1 MQVHGSRR
9 SEEAGGRMETAS
21 KLIDA
26 VRVLVV
32 RYCRARIGRRAGTY
46 ETADAVAKNSCLEI
60 LARAAEA
67 TVLLRFAYDV
77 TRRLVDDFHRTAAEL
92 PNPLSGLPGQQREI
106 MVLRSLVGLS
116 ADDTA
121 LALGCSVQAVRL
133 GQHRA
138 LTTLRPTPA

>member
-1 MQVHGSRR
+1 
-9 SEEAGGRMETAS
+9 METGS
-21 KLIDA
+21 KIVDA

-32 RYCRARIGRRAGTY
+32 RYCRARIGRRSGSYDA
-46 ETADAVAKNSCLEI
+46 ADEVAKHSCREI
-60 LARAAEA
+60 VAGAAGVPA
-67 TVLLRFAYDV
+67 LLTFAYDV
-77 TRRLVDDFHRTAAEL
+77 TRGLVDDFHRTAAEL

-133 GQHRA
+133 AQHRA

>member
-1 MQVHGSRR
+1 MQGHGSRR
-9 SEEAGGRMETAS
+9 SEEAGGRMETGS
-21 KLIDA
+21 KIVDA

-32 RYCRARIGRRAGTY
+32 RYCRARIGRRSGSYDA
-46 ETADAVAKNSCLEI
+46 ADAVAKNSCREI
-60 LARAAEA
+60 LAGAARAPA
-67 TVLLRFAYDV
+67 LLAFAYDV
-77 TRRLVDDFHRTAAEL
+77 TRGLVDDFHRTAAEL

-138 LTTLRPTPA
+138 LTALRPAPA

>member
-1 MQVHGSRR
+1 
-9 SEEAGGRMETAS
+9 METAS
-21 KLIDA
+21 KLRDA

-32 RYCRARIGRRAGTY
+32 RYCRARIGRRSGTY
-46 ETADAVAKNSCLEI
+46 DAADAVAKNCCLAI
-60 LARAAEA
+60 VAGAGDVPALLA
-67 TVLLRFAYDV
+67 FAYDV
-77 TRRLVDDFHRTAAEL
+77 TRGHVDDFHRTAAEL

-133 GQHRA
+133 AQHRA
-138 LTTLRPTPA
+138 MTALRPAPA

>member
-1 MQVHGSRR
+1 MHADSSHR
-9 SEEAGGRMETAS
+9 SEEADGRMEPAA

-32 RYCRARIGRRAGTY
+32 RYCRARIGRRSGTY
-46 ETADAVAKNSCLEI
+46 DAADAVARDSCLAI
-60 LARAAEA
+60 IAGAAEA
-67 TVLLRFAYDV
+67 PALLALAYEV
-77 TRRLVDDFHRTAAEL
+77 TRGRVDFFHLTAAEL
-92 PNPLSGLPGQQREI
+92 PNPLSGLPSTQREI

-121 LALGCSVQAVRL
+121 LALGCTVHAVRL

>member
-1 MQVHGSRR
+1 MEGHGSRR
-9 SEEAGGRMETAS
+9 PEEADGRMEPTS
-21 KLIDA
+21 KLVDA

-32 RYCRARIGRRAGTY
+32 RYCRARIGRRWGTY
-46 ETADAVAKNSCLEI
+46 DIADAVAKDSCREI
-60 LARAAEA
+60 VAGTAGARA
-67 TVLLRFAYDV
+67 LLAFAYDV
-77 TRRLVDDFHRTAAEL
+77 THGRVDDFHRTAAEL

-138 LTTLRPTPA
+138 LTALRPAPA

>member
-1 MQVHGSRR
+1 
-9 SEEAGGRMETAS
+9 METGS
-21 KLIDA
+21 KIVDA

-32 RYCRARIGRRAGTY
+32 RYCRARIGRRSGSY
-46 ETADAVAKNSCLEI
+46 DTADAVAKNSCREI
-60 LARAAEA
+60 IAGAAGA
-67 TVLLRFAYDV
+67 PALLTYAYDV
-77 TRRLVDDFHRTAAEL
+77 TRGLVDEFHRSAAEL

-133 GQHRA
+133 AQHRA
-138 LTTLRPTPA
+138 LTTLRPAPA

>member
-1 MQVHGSRR
+1 MQRHGSRR

-21 KLIDA
+21 KLVDA

-32 RYCRARIGRRAGTY
+32 RYCRARIGRRTGTY
-46 ETADAVAKNSCLEI
+46 DTADAVAKDSCLAI
-60 LARAAEA
+60 LAGAAEA
-67 TVLLRFAYDV
+67 PALLTFAYEV
-77 TRRLVDDFHRTAAEL
+77 TRGLVEDFHRTAAEL

-138 LTTLRPTPA
+138 LTTLRPAPA

>member
-1 MQVHGSRR
+1 
-9 SEEAGGRMETAS
+9 METAS

-32 RYCRARIGRRAGTY
+32 RYCRARIGRRAGSY
-46 ETADAVAKNSCLEI
+46 ETADAVAMNSCREI
-60 LARAAEA
+60 LAGAAAA
-67 TVLLRFAYDV
+67 TTLLTFAYNV
-77 TRRLVDDFHRTAAEL
+77 TRDLVDDFHRTAAEL
-92 PNPLSGLPGQQREI
+92 PNPLSVLPGQQREI

-116 ADDTA
+116 TDDTA

>member
-1 MQVHGSRR
+1 
-9 SEEAGGRMETAS
+9 METAS
-21 KLIDA
+21 KFIDA

-32 RYCRARIGRRAGTY
+32 RYCRARIGRRAGSY
-46 ETADAVAKNSCLEI
+46 DTADAVAKNSCREI
-60 LARAAEA
+60 LAGAAEA
-67 TVLLRFAYDV
+67 TALLTFAYNV
-77 TRRLVDDFHRTAAEL
+77 TRHLVDDFHRTAAEL
-92 PNPLSGLPGQQREI
+92 PNPLSALPGQQREI

-138 LTTLRPTPA
+138 LTALRPSPA

>member
-1 MQVHGSRR
+1 MQADSSHR
-9 SEEAGGRMETAS
+9 SEEADGRMEPAA

-32 RYCRARIGRRAGTY
+32 RYCRARIGRRTGTY
-46 ETADAVAKNSCLEI
+46 DAADAVVRESCHAIAAGAPQAPGL
-60 LARAAEA
+60 LA
-67 TVLLRFAYDV
+67 FAYEV
-77 TRRLVDDFHRTAAEL
+77 TRVQVDYFHLTAAEL
-92 PNPLSGLPGQQREI
+92 PNPLSGLPGTQREI

-121 LALGCSVQAVRL
+121 LVLGCSVHSVRL

-138 LTTLRPTPA
+138 LTALRPTPA

>member
-1 MQVHGSRR
+1 MEGHGSRR
-9 SEEAGGRMETAS
+9 PEEAGGRMETTS
-21 KLIDA
+21 KLVDA

-32 RYCRARIGRRAGTY
+32 RYCRARIGRRSGTY
-46 ETADAVAKNSCLEI
+46 DLADAVAKDSCREI
-60 LARAAEA
+60 FAGSAGARA
-67 TVLLRFAYDV
+67 LLAFAYDV
-77 TRRLVDDFHRTAAEL
+77 THGLVDDFHRTAAEL

-138 LTTLRPTPA
+138 LTALRPAPA